1 MDPIMKKI
9 EDEELEA
16 IRELEHED
24 SMPAI
29 SRSGSFSGG
38 TGNSSVAKTFEDVR
52 GDFNPINHGLHH
64 EVSIGLHS
72 SRKHYFKCSEET
84 KNDRLSRI

>member
-1 MDPIMKKI
+1 MP
-9 EDEELEA
+9 
-16 IRELEHED
+16 
-24 SMPAI
+24 SM

-38 TGNSSVAKTFEDVR
+38 TGNSLVAKTFEEIR
-52 GDFNPINHGLHH
+52 SDFNPTNHALHH

-84 KNDRLSRI
+84 KNDRLARIANLKAKSVKQRRQIEKRIEFMRL

>member
-9 EDEELEA
+9 EEEELEA
-16 IRELEHED
+16 IRELENDD
-24 SMPAI
+24 SMPSI

-38 TGNSSVAKTFEDVR
+38 TGNSLVAKTFEDVR

-84 KNDRLSRI
+84 KNDRLS